1 MAQLPNWEEH
11 TMYRR
16 LSAVVSAAV
25 ISGTLLSAA
34 PVGAQGNN
42 CWHYFRTERAFAKKV
57 NLARSSNRTPKLR
70 LDKQLTV
77 VARRHS
83 WEMSKR
89 NDLVHTP
96 DSTLARRVTNWRI
109 LGENIGV
116 GSTVKSLHHAFMAS
130 APHRANA
137 LYSPFRHVGVG
148 VVRKHNRIW
157 VTFIFESAADP
168 GTRLTPRTPSC

>member
-1 MAQLPNWEEH
+1 
-11 TMYRR
+11 MYRR
-16 LSAVVSAAV
+16 LSAAVTAAV

-34 PVGAQGNN
+34 PAGAQREK
-42 CWHYFRTERAFAKKV
+42 CWHHYRSERAFAKKV
-57 NLARSSNRTPKLR
+57 NLARSNKRVPRLQ

-83 WEMSKR
+83 WEMAKR
-89 NDLVHTP
+89 NNLVHTP
-96 DSTLARRVTNWRI
+96 DSTLARRVTNWRV

-116 GSTVKSLHHAFMAS
+116 GGTVKSLHRAFMDS

-148 VVRKHNRIW
+148 VIRRNDRIW
-157 VTFIFESAADP
+157 VTFVFESAADP
-168 GTRLTPRTPSC
+168 GTRLTPRVKAC